1 MKNMKAYINA
11 ISFYQPEQLISSE
24 EFQKLLPET
33 NVAKVEKAIGVYE
46 HHVVPDNVTA
56 SDLAIKAAE
65 QLFKENNINP
75 KDIDFVIFCTQSA
88 DYFLPSTAC
97 IIQSRL
103 GISKTAG
110 AYDYD
115 LGCSGYI
122 YGLAMA
128 KGFIFADIAKNILLL
143 TGDTMSKHFH
153 PEDNNRLLFGDAATA
168 TLISTQGKAEIGD
181 FVLESDG
188 TGYDKLIVKN
198 GACRHDKLTGN
209 MSLDDSGNKQYD
221 DYFYMDGES
230 IFNFTL
236 DCVPKLINNINQKNH
251 SNSDEIDY
259 YVFHQPNKFM
269 LNTIRKIVK
278 IPKDKFYINIEE
290 NGNTTSSTVPIG
302 LKRSLDVGAIHEG
315 STVMIAGFGVGLS
328 WGGTILKF

>member
-1 MKNMKAYINA
+1 MEACIKA
-11 ISFYQPEQLISSE
+11 ISYYQSENTITSE
-24 EFQKLLPET
+24 EFQKLLPKT
-33 NVAKVEKAIGVYE
+33 DVAKTEKVIGVSE
-46 HHVVPDNVTA
+46 HHVAPEDVTA
-56 SDLAIKAAE
+56 SDLAVKAAK
-65 QLFKENNINP
+65 QLFNENGISP
-75 KDIDFVIFCTQSA
+75 KNIDFVIFCTQSA

-97 IIQSRL
+97 IIQARL
-103 GISKTAG
+103 GIPKTAG

-128 KGFIFADIAKNILLL
+128 KGFIFAGIAKNILLL
-143 TGDTMSKHFH
+143 TGDTMSKYFY

-168 TLISTQGKAEIGD
+168 TLVSTEGKAEIGD
-181 FVLESDG
+181 FVLGSGG
-188 TGYDKLIVKN
+188 TGYDKLIIKN
-198 GACRHDKLTGN
+198 GASRHHKLTGN
-209 MSLDDSGNKQYD
+209 VSIDDSGSKRYD

-236 DCVPKLINNINQKNH
+236 DCVPKLIKDVEVKNQLE
-251 SNSDEIDY
+251 DEDIDY

-269 LNTIRKIVK
+269 MNTIRKITR
-278 IPKDKFYINIEE
+278 IPKDKFYINIEQ

-302 LKRSLDVGAIHEG
+302 LCCSLKDGKIHKDA
-315 STVMIAGFGVGLS
+315 TVMIAGFGVGLS

>member
-1 MKNMKAYINA
+1 MKACINA
-11 ISFYQPEQLISSE
+11 ISFYQPEQIISGE
-24 EFQKLLPET
+24 EFQKLLPKT
-33 NVAKVEKAIGVYE
+33 DVAKVEKVIGVLE
-46 HHVVPDNVTA
+46 HHVAPDNVTA
-56 SDLAIKAAE
+56 SDLAVKAAE
-65 QLFKENNINP
+65 KLFKENSIIP
-75 KDIDFVIFCTQSA
+75 KDIDFIIFCTQSA

-103 GISKTAG
+103 GIPKTAG

-122 YGLAMA
+122 YGLMMA
-128 KGFIFADIAKNILLL
+128 KGFIFAGIAKNILLL
-143 TGDTMSKHFH
+143 TGDTMSKNFH

-168 TLISTQGKAEIGD
+168 TLISTDGKAEIGD
-181 FVLESDG
+181 FVLGSDG

-198 GACRHDKLTGN
+198 GAFRHRKLTGKVCV
-209 MSLDDSGNKQYD
+209 DDSGNKRYED
-221 DYFYMDGES
+221 FFYMDGES

-236 DCVPKLINNINQKNH
+236 DCVPKLINDVNEKNH
-251 SNSDEIDY
+251 LHNDDIDY

-278 IPKDKFYINIEE
+278 IPKEKFYIDIEK

-302 LKRSLDVGAIHEG
+302 LKKSIDAGNIHTG
-315 STVMIAGFGVGLS
+315 NVVMIAGFGVGLS
-328 WGGTILKF
+328 WGGTVLKF

>member
-1 MKNMKAYINA
+1 MKACIKA
-11 ISFYQPEQLISSE
+11 ISFYQPEQIITSD
-24 EFQKLLPET
+24 EFQKLLPNT
-33 NVAKVEKAIGVYE
+33 DVAKTEKVIGVLE
-46 HHVVPDNVTA
+46 HHVAPENITA
-56 SDLAIKAAE
+56 SDLAVKAAE
-65 QLFKENNINP
+65 QLFNENGINP

-97 IIQSRL
+97 IIQARL
-103 GISKTAG
+103 GIPKTAG

-128 KGFIFADIAKNILLL
+128 KGFIFANIAKNVLLL
-143 TGDTMSKHFH
+143 TGDTMSKYFY
-153 PEDNNRLLFGDAATA
+153 PEDNNRLLFGDVATA
-168 TLISTQGKAEIGD
+168 TLISTEGKAKIGD
-181 FVLESDG
+181 FVLGTDG
-188 TGYDKLIVKN
+188 TGYDKLIVQN
-198 GACRHDKLTGN
+198 GACRHHKLTGN
-209 MSLDDSGNKQYD
+209 VSIDDSGSKRYD

-236 DCVPKLINNINQKNH
+236 DCVPKLIKDVEAKNQLE
-251 SNSDEIDY
+251 DEDIDY

-269 LNTIRKIVK
+269 MNTIRKITR
-278 IPKDKFYINIEE
+278 IPKDKFYIDIEQ

-302 LKRSLDVGAIHEG
+302 LRCSLKDGKIHEG
-315 STVMIAGFGVGLS
+315 FTVMIAGFGVGLS